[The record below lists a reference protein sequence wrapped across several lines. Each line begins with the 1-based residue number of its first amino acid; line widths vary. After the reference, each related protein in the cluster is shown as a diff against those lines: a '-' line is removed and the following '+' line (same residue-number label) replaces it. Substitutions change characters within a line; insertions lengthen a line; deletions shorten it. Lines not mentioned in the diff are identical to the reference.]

1 MSLSIYN
8 YNRCIICIAL
18 QERQHEPEPLQPVLY
33 VQQGKSKF
41 VVPNNITCVIT
52 HLLFCLSA
60 DVSLDST
67 PHNYTLRRV
76 VTGLTV
82 RVDVKQHCTH

>member
-18 QERQHEPEPLQPVLY
+18 QERQHEPEPEPEPLQPVLY

-52 HLLFCLSA
+52 HLLFCLTA

-67 PHNYTLRRV
+67 PHNYTV
-76 VTGLTV
+76 KKKV
-82 RVDVKQHCTH
+82 R